1 MNWKNILPWAVAA
14 GLAIVLAIVLTR
26 DRQKPN
32 EINGV
37 TQDDSGRRV
46 VAWIDPMYAQGPPH
60 LYKSNHPGIA
70 PDCHMKL
77 VPQYADEVPTGA
89 STTSTVSG
97 YAKVSLTP
105 ARQQIIGVKLAKAEL
120 RDLSR
125 TTRTV
130 GRVAVDER
138 RLAQIH
144 TKFEGFI
151 DNLYVNFTGEA
162 VHRGQPLF
170 SIYSPD
176 LLSTQQELIVAE
188 RSRAQFGST
197 LADAARRR
205 LLLWDISPADID
217 RLVRSGQPQ
226 RDVIIRSPVDGV
238 VLTKNAI
245 QGARVM
251 PSDTLYEIGDL
262 SRVWVLADVYEFDLP
277 YVRAGQTAQ
286 VTISSIPGRSWIG
299 RVTFVSPTF
308 DEKTRTAKVRLE
320 LANPGA
326 LLKPDMYADVMLQE
340 PIGVGVAV
348 PDSAVLQTGTR
359 SIVFVDRGNGQFEP
373 REVQSGARANGVI
386 QIKTGVVPGETVVVD
401 ANFLM
406 DSESRL
412 KAALSK

>member
-359 SIVFVDRGNGQFEP
+359 SIVFVDRGQGQFEP